1 MRRGRR
7 AARIGVRK
15 ERRMTTIVRWAPFR
29 DLDVVE
35 RRMRRMLEDFGVAP
49 APLPAADLYE
59 TDSEVIVELDVPGFD
74 EKELSLEVTD
84 HMLTIKGEHRRETE
98 DKEKTFYL
106 HERLEKHFERTFT
119 LPPEADTAKVK
130 AKFGT
135 GVLEVHVPKIE
146 QAKPRTIAISK
157 A

>member
-1 MRRGRR
+1 
-7 AARIGVRK
+7 
-15 ERRMTTIVRWAPFR
+15 MTTLIKWAPFW
-29 DLDVVE
+29 DLDIE

-59 TDSEVIVELDVPGFD
+59 TEKELIVELDAPGFD
-74 EKELSLEVTD
+74 EKELALEVSD
-84 HMLTIKGEHRRETE
+84 HTLTIKGERTKEKE
-98 DKEKTFYL
+98 QKEKTFYL

-119 LPPEADTAKVK
+119 LPPEADVEHVE
-130 AKFGT
+130 AKFRT

-146 QAKPRTIAISK
+146 QAKARTIEIK